1 MSYFLSCDLVR
12 IPYLETKETTL
23 RKTLNLIFKM
33 FFFRLNMIFIHALF
47 AKYILVLTM
56 VFVQK

>member
-1 MSYFLSCDLVR
+1 MSCFLSCDLVK
-12 IPYLETKETTL
+12 IPYFDIQETKL
-23 RKTLNLIFKM
+23 RITLNLISKC
-33 FFFRLNMIFIHALF
+33 FFFLLNLIFFHALF